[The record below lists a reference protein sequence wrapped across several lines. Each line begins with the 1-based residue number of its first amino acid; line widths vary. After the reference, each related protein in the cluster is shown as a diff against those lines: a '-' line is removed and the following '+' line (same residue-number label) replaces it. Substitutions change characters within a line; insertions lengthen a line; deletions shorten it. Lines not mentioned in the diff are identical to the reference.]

1 MQSLSI
7 DAFSKNWLKNNYKIT
22 IDFYLNNVRK
32 KVRNYVKVYLL
43 FLSIF
48 SKAYSHA
55 WITNLENEIS
65 LPLIAFSISLIKFKG
80 KPKKRIIGKEV
91 LWHFHIYIIGD
102 DFSSASSFCNMAR
115 QYISHKMGYKT
126 SQNKNDDLIVALS
139 YVHKQCI
146 SYWKYGEYF
155 HSKKIG

>member
-1 MQSLSI
+1 MKKQSCYS
-7 DAFSKNWLKNNYKIT
+7 
-22 IDFYLNNVRK
+22 LNISDK
-32 KVRNYVKVYLL
+32 
-43 FLSIF
+43 FLSEDIIRMKQKNLYQLLKRLINNNIIYKNISFVIGISNKDSSSSKVDYIYNF
-48 SKAYSHA
+48 S
-55 WITNLENEIS
+55 
-65 LPLIAFSISLIKFKG
+65 KG